1 MIICYNF
8 LGRNSWQG
16 WSYRFSISFENET
29 NWKNIDVNK
38 TEIVIDSLTS
48 STNYVL
54 KVAAYSS
61 SGQGPWSSEFVVKT
75 LNHNVSV
82 LWGNAQQIL
91 ISDIMGDYI
100 QSISLDE
107 NDVSIKIFFYF
118 SFVFSFGC
126 IQL

>member
-1 MIICYNF
+1 MKY
-8 LGRNSWQG
+8 
-16 WSYRFSISFENET
+16 
-29 NWKNIDVNK
+29 IDVNK
-38 TEIVIDSLTS
+38 TEIVIDSLTP

-54 KVAAYSS
+54 RVAAYSS

-100 QSISLDE
+100 ETISLNEDK
-107 NDVSIKIFFYF
+107 VSI
-118 SFVFSFGC
+118 V
-126 IQL
+126 